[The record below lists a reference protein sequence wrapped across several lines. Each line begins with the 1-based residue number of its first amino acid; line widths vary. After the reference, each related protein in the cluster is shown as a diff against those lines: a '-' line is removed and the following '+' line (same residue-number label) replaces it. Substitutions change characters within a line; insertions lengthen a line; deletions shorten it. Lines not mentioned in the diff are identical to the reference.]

1 MPVQLG
7 EEVQALSR
15 PLREHFAL
23 RTGACS
29 TRRRVRPPDDRVP
42 YALAFYAGLRRSE
55 IYRLLWQDVNLENLS
70 LTVRQAKSEAGAG
83 RRIPIA
89 APLKE
94 ILGDPGTGR
103 VSRRS
108 VMSGKLAESA
118 RKSWEAAKLEPIGL
132 HECRHTYASLLM
144 ASGYNLKELMT
155 YLGHADLTTTS
166 RYVKM
171 LPQPDESNA
180 GDRLNAYLAA

>member
-1 MPVQLG
+1 
-7 EEVQALSR
+7 
-15 PLREHFAL
+15 
-23 RTGACS
+23 
-29 TRRRVRPPDDRVP
+29 
-42 YALAFYAGLRRSE
+42 
-55 IYRLLWQDVNLENLS
+55 
-70 LTVRQAKSEAGAG
+70 
-83 RRIPIA
+83 
-89 APLKE
+89 
-94 ILGDPGTGR
+94 
-103 VSRRS
+103 
-108 VMSGKLAESA
+108 MSGKLAEA
-118 RKSWEAAKLEPIGL
+118 AYRAWGWKRKEDGKGKPGEWVPAVEQPLEPIGL